1 MDNWSA
7 IAPML
12 IRFHQTAPQR
22 LGGYTPFR
30 NEKNSNWEGAFRVPA
45 FVRWPGHARPTQFLI
60 CLWNFLPRS
69 RFYGERGLDMLTWN
83 APVNGRVQVEKSR
96 KRPLA
101 GQRILF
107 AEDEGLIALEL
118 ERMLVST
125 SADASRKTINIF
137 GKWMSS

>member
-1 MDNWSA
+1 
-7 IAPML
+7 
-12 IRFHQTAPQR
+12 
-22 LGGYTPFR
+22 
-30 NEKNSNWEGAFRVPA
+30 
-45 FVRWPGHARPTQFLI
+45 
-60 CLWNFLPRS
+60 
-69 RFYGERGLDMLTWN
+69 MLTWN